1 MRIARIIALLAPTL
15 LLGAC
20 GTVDALRPVASVTG
34 TSTGDAAQAAALISA
49 YRAARGLG
57 PVTADGQLNRAAE
70 HQARA
75 VAAAGPL
82 SHGAFASRMSTYGIP
97 GHAAEN
103 LTAGPASV
111 GEAVARW
118 RASPAHD
125 RNLLMPEARRIGLAR
140 ADSPTRYGRY
150 WALVLAQ

>member
-1 MRIARIIALLAPTL
+1 MRSTLTALALLAL
-15 LLGAC
+15 ALGGC
-20 GTVDALRPVASVTG
+20 SLTDPLKPVASVEAV
-34 TSTGDAAQAAALISA
+34 SVADAGEAAALISA
-49 YRAARGLG
+49 YRASKGLG
-57 PVTADGQLNRAAE
+57 PVSVDPHLNAVAE

-75 VAAAGPL
+75 VAAAGTL
-82 SHGAFASRMSTYGIP
+82 SHGAFASRMSAYGVP

-103 LTAGPASV
+103 LTAGSRSV
-111 GEAVARW
+111 ADAVARW

-125 RNLLMPEARRIGLAR
+125 ANLLMSQARRIGLAR